1 MSGNLFSIVIPTRER
16 HDTLKYSIGSVLNQ
30 TYREFELVVMDNFS
44 SPETAEVVK
53 SFDDPRIKYYRA
65 PERLSMSDNWELGLS
80 HATGEYIFILGD
92 DDALMPDGL
101 ELCWKILNAV
111 SLKIVSW
118 RRSFYWWPTAIAP
131 WRRNLLSVILS
142 QEATIWNPKDQLQ
155 KVCKYQLTYE
165 NLPTIYNSFI
175 HRDVIEKVKSI
186 GGRYFM
192 SYCPDLYSGIVNSY
206 FFDSFLYSYRPLSVA
221 GISGHST
228 GASHAYRSMDS
239 QPYKDYLQE
248 HKTDITERHPA
259 LINSDSEYIIL
270 ADVFIRTKELFFP
283 DDGNFEID
291 LKSCL
296 GRMALR
302 INVDAANYD
311 TTLNE
316 IKALAQKYG
325 IPLSAL
331 NIPAKLTKEPQAP
344 QGPTLDPDGSLASL
358 AINCE
363 QAGITNVAQAAMLV
377 RGILPPISTLRMS
390 NKTGRKLDRQPTSP
404 AVPAV
409 NIPQPVKT
417 LTVPQKSVGSPEF
430 LKQLAGCANL
440 YEIDPS
446 EPSVTAELRQARKQ
460 IAEFWLSAA
469 TDDLENLY
477 SGDAGKSHQ
486 ILLSSGIKQQPL
498 TQTEQAFADEL
509 AARIAKGE
517 DEPKLMQYLLAA
529 ILYRPA
535 AQMPARGSL
544 PLLPNWFLAD
554 YQRLLSSW

>member
-1 MSGNLFSIVIPTRER
+1 MSGNLFSIVIPTRQR
-16 HDTLKYSIGSVLNQ
+16 HDTLKYSIQSVLNQ

-101 ELCWKILNAV
+101 EICCEILKRFN
-111 SLKIVSW
+111 LKIVSW

-142 QEATIWNPKDQLQ
+142 QEASIFNPKDTLN

-175 HRDVIEKVKSI
+175 HRDVIEKVKSVA
-186 GGRYFM
+186 GRYFM
-192 SYCPDLYSGIVNSY
+192 SYCPDIYSGIVNSY

-291 LKSCL
+291 IKSCL
-296 GRMALR
+296 SRMALR
-302 INVDAANYD
+302 INVDSANYD
-311 TTLNE
+311 TTFNQ
-316 IKALAQKYG
+316 IQALAQKYG

-331 NIPAKLTKEPQAP
+331 NIPAKLTYDPQAP
-344 QGPTLDPDGSLASL
+344 QGPTLDSDRSLISL

-363 QAGITNVAQAAMLV
+363 QAGITNVVQAAMLG
-377 RGILPPISTLRMS
+377 RGILPPISTLKIT
-390 NKTGRKLDRQPTSP
+390 NKTGRPLEPQKTSP
-404 AVPAV
+404 APTAQK
-409 NIPQPVKT
+409 NPETPT
-417 LTVPQKSVGSPEF
+417 PPQKSVGSPEF
-430 LKQLAGCANL
+430 LKQLAGCVNL
-440 YEIDPS
+440 YQIDPS
-446 EPSVTAELRQARKQ
+446 EPSVTDELRQARQQ
-460 IAEFWLSAA
+460 IADFWLSAA

-486 ILLSSGIKQQPL
+486 ILLSSGIKEQPL

-509 AARIAKGE
+509 AAQITE
-517 DEPKLMQYLLAA
+517 KLDSQKLIQYLLAA

-535 AQMPARGSL
+535 AQMPVPSNL
-544 PLLPNWFLAD
+544 PHLPNWFLNH
-554 YQRLLSSW
+554 YQHLLSS

>member
-16 HDTLKYSIGSVLNQ
+16 HDTLKYSIQSVLHQ

-101 ELCWKILNAV
+101 EICCEILKRFN
-111 SLKIVSW
+111 LKIVSW

-142 QEATIWNPKDQLQ
+142 QEASISNPKDTLNN
-155 KVCKYQLTYE
+155 VCKYQLTYE

-175 HRDVIEKVKSI
+175 HRDVIEKVKSV

-192 SYCPDLYSGIVNSY
+192 SYCPDIYSGIVNSY

-228 GASHAYRSMDS
+228 GASHAYRSMES

-283 DDGNFEID
+283 DDGNFAID
-291 LKSCL
+291 IKSCL
-296 GRMALR
+296 SRMALR
-302 INVDAANYD
+302 INVDSANYE
-311 TTLNE
+311 TTLNQ

-331 NIPAKLTKEPQAP
+331 NIPAKLTYEPQAP
-344 QGPTLDPDGSLASL
+344 QGPTLDSHGSLISL

-377 RGILPPISTLRMS
+377 RGILPPISTLKIS
-390 NKTGRKLDRQPTSP
+390 NKTGRPLELQKTSP
-404 AVPAV
+404 APTQQK
-409 NIPQPVKT
+409 NLHPPT
-417 LTVPQKSVGSPEF
+417 PPQKSAGSPEF

-440 YEIDPS
+440 YQIDPS
-446 EPSVTAELRQARKQ
+446 EASVTDELRQARKQ
-460 IAEFWLSAA
+460 LADFWLSAA

-486 ILLSSGIKQQPL
+486 ILLSSGIKEQQL
-498 TQTEQAFADEL
+498 TETERVFAHEL
-509 AARIAKGE
+509 AAQITE
-517 DEPKLMQYLLAA
+517 KLDSQKLIQYLLAA
-529 ILYRPA
+529 TLYRPA
-535 AQMPARGSL
+535 GQMPVPDNL
-544 PLLPNWFLAD
+544 PHLPNWFLAD
-554 YQRLLSSW
+554 YERLL

>member
-16 HDTLKYSIGSVLNQ
+16 HDTLKYSIASVLNQ

-44 SPETAEVVK
+44 SPETAEAVK
-53 SFDDPRIKYYRA
+53 SFDDPRIKYCRA

-80 HATGEYIFILGD
+80 HATGEYVFILGD

-101 ELCWKILNAV
+101 ELCFKILNAV
-111 SLKIVSW
+111 NLKIVSW

-291 LKSCL
+291 IKSCL
-296 GRMALR
+296 SRMALR

-311 TTLNE
+311 TTLNQ

-325 IPLSAL
+325 IPLSAF
-331 NIPAKLTKEPQAP
+331 NIPPKLTKEPEAP
-344 QGPTLDPDGSLASL
+344 QGPSLDSDGSLASL

-377 RGILPPISTLRMS
+377 RGILPPISTLRIT
-390 NKTGRKLDRQPTSP
+390 NKTGRPLGPQKTSP
-404 AVPAV
+404 APTKQKNPETPA
-409 NIPQPVKT
+409 P
-417 LTVPQKSVGSPEF
+417 PQKYVGSPEF
-430 LKQLAGCANL
+430 LKQLAGCVNL

-460 IAEFWLSAA
+460 IADFWLSAT

-477 SGDAGKSHQ
+477 SGHAGKSHQ
-486 ILLSSGIKQQPL
+486 ILLSSGIKEQPL
-498 TQTEQAFADEL
+498 TQTEQTFADEL
-509 AARIAKGE
+509 AAGIAEGQ
-517 DEPKLMQYLLAA
+517 DEPKFIQYLLAA

-535 AQMPARGSL
+535 AQMPVPGSV
-544 PLLPNWFLAD
+544 PHLPNWFLNHYHKFVKA
-554 YQRLLSSW
+554 